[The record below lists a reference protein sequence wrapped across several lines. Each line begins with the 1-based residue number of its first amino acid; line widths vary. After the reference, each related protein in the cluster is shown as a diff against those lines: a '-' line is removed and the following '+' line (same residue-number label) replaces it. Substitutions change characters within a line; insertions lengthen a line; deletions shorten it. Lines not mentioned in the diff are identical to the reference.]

1 MHNNDIV
8 RRLQYIF
15 NINSK
20 DMMTIFKLGGLVLD
34 KQTYLAIMAKPDQDS
49 ARDAQLSRHDLEKFM
64 NGLIISQRGYK
75 TNPDGSIVAP
85 DYSMQRDN
93 DINNVVIKKI
103 KIAMAYTTE
112 DLLGFWAAADFKV
125 TKGEVGAMLRRKSH
139 PKYLVVGDQFM
150 RKLLMGMANSLRG

>member
-1 MHNNDIV
+1 MHNNDVI

-20 DMMTIFKLGGLVLD
+20 DMMTIFELGGLTLD
-34 KQTYLAIMAKPDQDS
+34 KLTYLAIMAKPTQDS
-49 ARDAQLSRHDLEKFM
+49 ARDAQLSRHDLEKFL
-64 NGLIISQRGYK
+64 NGLIISQRGHK
-75 TNPDGSIVAP
+75 KNPDGSIAAP

-93 DINNVVIKKI
+93 DINNVVIKKV

-112 DLLGFWAAADFKV
+112 DLLDFWQAADFKV

-139 PKYLVVGDQFM
+139 PKYLIAGDQFM
-150 RKLLMGMANSLRG
+150 RKLLIGMANTLRG

>member
-15 NINSK
+15 NISSK
-20 DMMTIFKLGGLVLD
+20 DMLAIFKLGDLD
-34 KQTYLAIMAKPDQDS
+34 LTKAEFLAIIAKPAQES

-64 NGLIISQRGYK
+64 NGLIVSQRGRK
-75 TNPDGSIVAP
+75 KNEDGSLAP
-85 DYSMQRDN
+85 QDYSMQRDN

-103 KIAMAYTTE
+103 KIAMSYTTE
-112 DLLGFWAAADFKV
+112 DLLAFWQAADFKV

-139 PKYLVVGDQFM
+139 PKYLVAGDQFM
-150 RKLLMGMANSLRG
+150 RKLLMGMAETLR